1 MTGLLTGFFLLV
13 SPISGRAGVF
23 DPQSFTLANG
33 LQVVVIENLQMP
45 AVHHMVWY
53 KVGAADEQAG
63 QSGLAHLFEHLMFKG
78 TPSVPPG
85 QFSRIVARHG
95 GRDNAFTSWDY
106 TAYFQT
112 VAPEQLELMM
122 KMEADRLAN
131 LKLDEQIVL
140 TERDVVMEERRSR
153 VDNDPAAILSERLMA
168 ALFVTHPYGRPVIGW
183 EHEISAMS
191 AKEAMAF
198 HALWYAPN
206 NAILVVAGGVKADE
220 VRRLAE
226 IHYGPIPA
234 KNLPERV
241 RPPELTQVAA
251 RRVELK
257 DARVRQPSWKRKYIA
272 PSLRAGESK
281 HAYALETLAQ
291 ILGGGVT
298 SRLYRRLVVEQELA
312 AGVNV
317 SYQGESY
324 DLGIF
329 VVAASP
335 RPGKSMAELEAAIES
350 EIANLL
356 KNGIT
361 EAELARAKRRI
372 KAEVAYARD
381 SLQAGAYA
389 LGGALA
395 SGLSIADVEESP
407 ERMNAVT
414 IKEVN
419 EAAKA
424 VLKLENSAT
433 GLLLPA
439 AKEAKP

>member
-1 MTGLLTGFFLLV
+1 
-13 SPISGRAGVF
+13 
-23 DPQSFTLANG
+23 
-33 LQVVVIENLQMP
+33 
-45 AVHHMVWY
+45 
-53 KVGAADEQAG
+53 
-63 QSGLAHLFEHLMFKG
+63 
-78 TPSVPPG
+78 
-85 QFSRIVARHG
+85 
-95 GRDNAFTSWDY
+95 
-106 TAYFQT
+106 
-112 VAPEQLELMM
+112 
-122 KMEADRLAN
+122 
-131 LKLDEQIVL
+131 
-140 TERDVVMEERRSR
+140 MEERRSR

-335 RPGKSMAELEAAIES
+335 RP
-350 EIANLL
+350 LL